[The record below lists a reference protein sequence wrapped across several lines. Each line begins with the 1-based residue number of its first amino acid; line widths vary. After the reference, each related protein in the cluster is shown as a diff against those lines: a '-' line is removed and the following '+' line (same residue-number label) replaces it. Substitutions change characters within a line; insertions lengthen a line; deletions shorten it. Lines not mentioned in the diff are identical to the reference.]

1 VKFYEFVLTVLVSV
15 VIAATVFFNALEND
29 RLCIKTKDGH
39 KRCVVVE
46 TR

>member
-1 VKFYEFVLTVLVSV
+1 MKFHEFVLTVLISV
-15 VIAATVFFNALEND
+15 GIAVTVFFNALQND
-29 RLCIKTKDGH
+29 RLCIKKEDGH